1 MAHKLINPNYKK
13 DLSKT
18 VIVYLFVLVYF
29 IIIKVLDITIL
40 LKYFSTLV
48 IVVSIGIIINLI
60 YTKN

>member
-48 IVVSIGIIINLI
+48 IVVSIGI
-60 YTKN
+60 

>member
-18 VIVYLFVLVYF
+18 VIAYLFVLVYF

-48 IVVSIGIIINLI
+48 IVVSIGIIIKLI